1 MTEMIQTND
10 KYTAVCHI
18 KATKNNTIIHVTD
31 LTGSETIC
39 RISGGMRVKSKRDEG
54 SPYAAMIAAQDVAQI
69 LIKKGVHTVHFMLR
83 GAGGVK
89 PKALGAGAQVAVRS
103 IIRSGIKMGRVE
115 DVTPEPTDCVRRKG
129 GHRGRRV

>member
-1 MTEMIQTND
+1 MTEAIETSNE
-10 KYTAVCHI
+10 YTAICHI

-31 LTGSETIC
+31 ITGSETIC

-54 SPYAAMIAAQDVAQI
+54 SPYAAMIAAQDVAAI
-69 LIKKGVHTVHFMLR
+69 IAKRGVKTVHFMLR

-103 IIRSGIKMGRVE
+103 IIRSGIKMGRIE
-115 DVTPEPTDCVRRKG
+115 DVTPEPTDKVRMKG

>member
-1 MTEMIQTND
+1 MTEDIQTREG
-10 KYTAVCHI
+10 YTAVAHI

-39 RISGGMRVKSKRDEG
+39 RVSGGMRVKSKRDEG
-54 SPYAAMIAAQDVAQI
+54 SPYAAMIAAQDVAAKV
-69 LIKKGVHTVHFMLR
+69 LARGVKTIHVMLR

-89 PKALGAGAQVAVRS
+89 PMALGAGAQVAVRS
-103 IIRSGIKMGRVE
+103 LIRSGLKLGRVE
-115 DVTPEPTDCVRRKG
+115 DVTPVATDCVRKKG